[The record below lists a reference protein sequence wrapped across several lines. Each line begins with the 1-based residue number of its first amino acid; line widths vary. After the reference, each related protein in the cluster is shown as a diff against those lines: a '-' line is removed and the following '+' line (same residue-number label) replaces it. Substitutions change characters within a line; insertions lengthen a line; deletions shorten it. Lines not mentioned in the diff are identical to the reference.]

1 MLEIVHLGPKEKP
14 PAGEKF
20 FLIECNPRRRK
31 VVIIQDQKGSTHR
44 IHTRD
49 YAAEIADIRQKA
61 EGPVTTKVYV
71 RGAPDAPK
79 P

>member
-20 FLIECNPRRRK
+20 FLIECKPRRRGR
-31 VVIIQDQKGSTHR
+31 VIVQDQKGSTYR
-44 IHTRD
+44 IRTED

-61 EGPVTTKVYV
+61 EGSVTTKVYV